1 MAKRHMIQFEV
12 EDKAYAVD
20 SADLAGVA
28 IGCPFVTYPGLPEG
42 VSGLVQWSG
51 RIFPV
56 VAPFTTPFTEIE
68 LNSEQCT
75 FLFSVEIKDGVFSEV
90 AIAVP
95 AKVRAWFPTGDETV
109 EVEQLDVVKVVADVC
124 GAKGKKHAA

>member
-1 MAKRHMIQFEV
+1 MAKRHMIHFEV
-12 EDKAYAVD
+12 EGKAYAVD

-28 IGCPFVTYPGLPEG
+28 TSCPFVSYPGLPPG

-56 VAPFTTPFTEIE
+56 IDPFGTGSFVA
-68 LNSEQCT
+68 EQCT
-75 FLFSVEIKDGVFSEV
+75 FLFSVEGIEGPFPEV

-95 AKVRAWFPTGDETV
+95 AKVRAWFPTDGV
-109 EVEQLDVVKVVADVC
+109 ESEAVKLDIAEVASKVC
-124 GAKGKKHAA
+124 GTKGKKHAA